1 MRATFILSHDTARR
15 NAVSYVQN
23 APEGYVVE
31 VKPRT
36 RSLEQN
42 SRMWALLQEISDQ
55 VDWYGRKLTPTEW
68 KDVFS
73 AALKKQD
80 VVPGIEGGFV
90 VIGQRTSRMSVK
102 EMSDLMTLMEAFG
115 VEHNVRFTEPANE

>member
-15 NAVSYVQN
+15 NAVAYVQN
-23 APEGYVVE
+23 APNGYVIE
-31 VKPRT
+31 VRPRT

-55 VDWYGRKLTPTEW
+55 VDWHGRKLTPAEW
-68 KDVFS
+68 KIVFS
-73 AALKKQD
+73 AALKKQE
-80 VVPGIEGGFV
+80 VVPGLDGGFV
-90 VIGQRTSRMSVK
+90 VLGLSTSRMSVK

-115 VEHNVRFTEPANE
+115 VEHNVKFMEPV